1 MRRKVKNKLFCNR
14 ILAAV
19 MAGGIL
25 SSCCAAPVWAAGTT
39 GGSSFTMGASEFY
52 GVLSVEG
59 SDVIG
64 SNVIFDDSNSGINI
78 CGGYGDGSALVAE
91 NTVTITGNSVIFEVY
106 GGYSDRSDTG
116 TVKNNHVIIESG
128 AVIDGYVEGGAVTGS
143 GIVEGNIVIVDGADV
158 MGGVKGGN
166 GSSEGGDIV
175 RNRVTLRNAHV
186 VENVTGGSSYGKGM
200 AAYNEVI
207 ISGNS
212 KLDFFV
218 IGGSCSGTGEVSQN
232 TVTMSGGNVKYDING
247 GYSSQNATVTGNHV
261 IISGGSIGRYVLG
274 GYSIKGDATGNT
286 VLISGGEF
294 KGNIFGGR
302 VDSAGNATGNT
313 VTITRDSGA
322 NPIIGGAIYGGYG
335 NNAVD
340 NYTGNTFNIY
350 TKGLEAKDIKNF
362 ENLNF
367 YLPEDTVN
375 GDTVLTLTNA
385 GGTDIS
391 GSKVSVGLSGSSSV
405 LQAGDKVN
413 LLTNS
418 NGIKADDV
426 IYGRLQQG
434 VSIEYE
440 FTTELSG
447 NSVVAT
453 LNGEDEKPAGKT
465 TEQSKSPVE
474 TQAAAAAFVNSGA
487 DTVAGSGMASAVQL
501 AGNGSAEMFGTMG
514 GGSMKYKSGS
524 YTDMRG
530 YNLAL
535 GFAKSVANNAGKLTC
550 GPLLEYGWGNYTSH
564 LDSGI
569 RADGNTKYYGIGA
582 LIRQDNNSGMYYEGS
597 VRYGRMDAD
606 YASSNMIG
614 AGGEKV
620 YASYDSSS
628 SYYGAHLGI
637 GKINKLNDSVKADLY
652 AKLFYTRQSG
662 DSVILGGAG
671 NGEEYTFD
679 AVDSIRA
686 RFGARLSKDCGS
698 GSGYAGLA
706 YEYEFDGEARATVKG
721 LSTPSPSI
729 KGSSGMLELGY
740 ILRPGGSNGTA
751 VDIGLQNWLGKKQG
765 ISASVNVLF
774 KF

>member
-261 IISGGSIGRYVLG
+261 IISG
-274 GYSIKGDATGNT
+274 
-286 VLISGGEF
+286 
-294 KGNIFGGR
+294 
-302 VDSAGNATGNT
+302 
-313 VTITRDSGA
+313 
-322 NPIIGGAIYGGYG
+322 
-335 NNAVD
+335 
-340 NYTGNTFNIY
+340 
-350 TKGLEAKDIKNF
+350 
-362 ENLNF
+362 
-367 YLPEDTVN
+367 
-375 GDTVLTLTNA
+375 
-385 GGTDIS
+385 
-391 GSKVSVGLSGSSSV
+391 
-405 LQAGDKVN
+405 
-413 LLTNS
+413 
-418 NGIKADDV
+418 
-426 IYGRLQQG
+426 
-434 VSIEYE
+434 
-440 FTTELSG
+440 
-447 NSVVAT
+447 
-453 LNGEDEKPAGKT
+453 
-465 TEQSKSPVE
+465 
-474 TQAAAAAFVNSGA
+474 
-487 DTVAGSGMASAVQL
+487 VQ
-501 AGNGSAEMFGTMG
+501 
-514 GGSMKYKSGS
+514 
-524 YTDMRG
+524 
-530 YNLAL
+530 
-535 GFAKSVANNAGKLTC
+535 
-550 GPLLEYGWGNYTSH
+550 
-564 LDSGI
+564 
-569 RADGNTKYYGIGA
+569 
-582 LIRQDNNSGMYYEGS
+582 
-597 VRYGRMDAD
+597 
-606 YASSNMIG
+606 
-614 AGGEKV
+614 
-620 YASYDSSS
+620 
-628 SYYGAHLGI
+628 
-637 GKINKLNDSVKADLY
+637 
-652 AKLFYTRQSG
+652 
-662 DSVILGGAG
+662 
-671 NGEEYTFD
+671 
-679 AVDSIRA
+679 
-686 RFGARLSKDCGS
+686 
-698 GSGYAGLA
+698 
-706 YEYEFDGEARATVKG
+706 
-721 LSTPSPSI
+721 
-729 KGSSGMLELGY
+729 
-740 ILRPGGSNGTA
+740 
-751 VDIGLQNWLGKKQG
+751 
-765 ISASVNVLF
+765 
-774 KF
+774 